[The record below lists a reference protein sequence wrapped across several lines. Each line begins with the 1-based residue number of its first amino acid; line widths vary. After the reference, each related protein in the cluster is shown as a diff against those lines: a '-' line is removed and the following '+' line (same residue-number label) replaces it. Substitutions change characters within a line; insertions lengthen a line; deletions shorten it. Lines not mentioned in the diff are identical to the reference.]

1 MSNSLKTA
9 LAMLLSLLF
18 VLVALYFATAAD
30 GHPRVKHVLL
40 FLGLAVVSALAGW
53 FTLPPRDTQA

>member
-1 MSNSLKTA
+1 LSNSLKTA
-9 LAMLLSLLF
+9 LALIVSLFF

-40 FLGLAVVSALAGW
+40 FLGLAVVSALAAW

>member
-1 MSNSLKTA
+1 
-9 LAMLLSLLF
+9 MLLSLLF